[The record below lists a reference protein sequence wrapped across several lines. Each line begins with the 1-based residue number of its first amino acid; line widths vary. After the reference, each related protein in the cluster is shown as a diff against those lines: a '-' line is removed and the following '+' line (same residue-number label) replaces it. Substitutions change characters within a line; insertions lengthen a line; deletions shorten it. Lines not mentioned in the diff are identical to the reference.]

1 MRYVIFIFLL
11 FIFQSCFHRNIL
23 KQPSS
28 TDVNQNLIV
37 NSVED
42 TILFDKKDYNEDNTP
57 LLMSRSDKRELENN
71 QSELENNQRKLENN
85 QKKEDNYK
93 KIDKYN
99 IKNYID
105 TTTVVNYDM
114 GIIGYNIPGNFKVN
128 EWSTVKLRISR
139 KNKIESI
146 VLGKGSRPIPLT
158 DINSNDEI
166 IIDKVKVDNFMT
178 AKLYSDDNVELKIV
192 TNETQRL
199 SDDGYTEWVWRI
211 KPKTTE
217 HCYIKMVITMS
228 DVDYVVYEEEILVE
242 ANWTW
247 SFSNW
252 FSKWWQAITATIIT
266 PILIPFI
273 IWFRSKRKRSKES
286 D

>member
-1 MRYVIFIFLL
+1 MRLMIYILFIFLL
-11 FIFQSCFHRNIL
+11 ESCFVKKDIP
-23 KQPSS
+23 KEF
-28 TDVNQNLIV
+28 IV
-37 NSVED
+37 EKPESIVD
-42 TILFDKKDYNEDNTP
+42 TIIYSQERLLLKSRVEEERLSSPLPIKDKSNSKS
-57 LLMSRSDKRELENN
+57 SRNLN
-71 QSELENNQRKLENN
+71 
-85 QKKEDNYK
+85 
-93 KIDKYN
+93 KYN

-114 GIIGYNIPGNFKVN
+114 GIIGYNIPSNFKVN
-128 EWSTVKLRISR
+128 EWSTIKLRISR

-158 DINSNDEI
+158 DINSKDEI
-166 IIDKVKVDNFMT
+166 IIDKIKVDNLMT
-178 AKLYSDDNVELKIV
+178 AKLYSDDNVELKMV
-192 TNETQRL
+192 TNGDQRI

-242 ANWTW
+242 PNWTW

-266 PILIPFI
+266 PILIPLI
-273 IWFRSKRKRSKES
+273 IWFRSRRKSSKES